1 MYIAV
6 IGGGIWGTAL
16 GHLFAGQGHNVTML
30 LRSEEQA
37 NAITGQHENPRYL
50 PGLALHP
57 ALAATTNPEA
67 ALHQAEI
74 CLLAVPCQHMR
85 ATLAPLAHLVP
96 QNAIPI
102 CTSKGIEVT
111 NACTMQHVLEAVWPA
126 QAAKYAILSGPS
138 FAHEVTEGKPT
149 AVVLGCK
156 PQALRATLR
165 ESLSSSLF
173 RVYSSPDVTG
183 VELGGALKNVMAIA
197 AGVCDG
203 LELGHSARAALITRS
218 LAEISRLGV
227 ALGAQ
232 APTFIGL
239 SGMGDLVLT
248 CTGDLSRNRQ
258 VGLRLG
264 RGESMEHITASMRN
278 VAEGVKTTD
287 AACTLGAQLGVDLPI
302 ALAVRRIV
310 QEGANPRRVVGEL
323 MNRALRDE

>member
-1 MYIAV
+1 MHIAV
-6 IGGGIWGTAL
+6 IGGGSWGTAL

-37 NAITGQHENPRYL
+37 TAITRQHENPRYL

-57 ALAATTNPEA
+57 ALAATTSPEA
-67 ALHQAEI
+67 ALHKAEI

-85 ATLAPLAHLVP
+85 ATLAPLAPLVP
-96 QNAIPI
+96 HSAIPI
-102 CTSKGIEVT
+102 CTSKGIEVA
-111 NACTMQHVLEAVWPA
+111 NACTMQHVVEAVWPT
-126 QAAKYAILSGPS
+126 QATNYAILSGPS

-149 AVVLGCK
+149 AVVLGCG

-165 ESLSSSLF
+165 EALSSSLF

-197 AGVCDG
+197 AGLCDG

-218 LAEISRLGV
+218 LAEMSRLGV
-227 ALGAQ
+227 SLGAQ
-232 APTFIGL
+232 APTFMGL

-287 AACTLGAQLGVDLPI
+287 AACTLGAQLGVDLPV
-302 ALAVRRIV
+302 AQAVRRIV
-310 QEGANPRRVVGEL
+310 QEGASPRRVVGEL

>member
-1 MYIAV
+1 MHIAV
-6 IGGGIWGTAL
+6 IGGGSWGTAL
-16 GHLFAGQGHNVTML
+16 GHLFAGQGHSVTML

-57 ALAATTNPEA
+57 ALAATTSPQA
-67 ALHQAEI
+67 ALHNAEI

-85 ATLAPLAHLVP
+85 ATLAPLASLVP

-102 CTSKGIEVT
+102 CTSKGIEVA
-111 NACTMQHVLEAVWPA
+111 NACTMQHVVEAVWPT
-126 QAAKYAILSGPS
+126 QAANYAILSGPS

-156 PQALRATLR
+156 PKELRATLR
-165 ESLSSSLF
+165 EALSSSLF

-203 LELGHSARAALITRS
+203 LDLGHSARAALITRS
-218 LAEISRLGV
+218 LAEMSRLGV

-232 APTFIGL
+232 APTFMGL

-264 RGESMEHITASMRN
+264 RGENMEDITASMRN
-278 VAEGVKTTD
+278 VAEGVKTTV
-287 AACTLGAQLGVDLPI
+287 AACTLGAQLGVDLPV
-302 ALAVRRIV
+302 AQAVRRIV
-310 QEGANPRRVVGEL
+310 QEGASPRRVVGEL